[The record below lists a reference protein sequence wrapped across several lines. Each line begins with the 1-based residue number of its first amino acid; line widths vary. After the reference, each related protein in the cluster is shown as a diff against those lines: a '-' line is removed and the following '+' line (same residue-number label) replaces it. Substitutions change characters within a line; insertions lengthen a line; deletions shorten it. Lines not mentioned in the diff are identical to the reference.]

1 MRWCV
6 DGTYFHTWC
15 GLSANLRCRSET
27 CCTRLAGNT
36 GRKKVARYATFGH
49 HCTTLLGYIFAT
61 KARSQ
66 NMVYFGLLA
75 AEICWRVWGTPAH
88 FNGFRVLAA
97 LLHSTLVVGVS
108 QTTALNKGRHLHS
121 AGRPSRWASAHV
133 LVEIVLVL
141 LYLQI
146 CAVFACF
153 LQPVT
158 VCKVTVGLCICRVL
172 VLRYI
177 FACARYGRRM
187 K

>member
-1 MRWCV
+1 VRWCV

-108 QTTALNKGRHLHS
+108 QTTALNKGRHLYS
-121 AGRPSRWASAHV
+121 AERTSRWALAHISRIQQSV
-133 LVEIVLVL
+133 NRQPAVL
-141 LYLQI
+141 LGADRVGQSERRILPVVDH
-146 CAVFACF
+146 CTHLLFTHS
-153 LQPVT
+153 QPQRA
-158 VCKVTVGLCICRVL
+158 KR
-172 VLRYI
+172 
-177 FACARYGRRM
+177 
-187 K
+187 